1 MWTVFATLVTFKLYL
16 GMNAHG
22 SDGNGGCKL
31 NPTYTLCLKL
41 LLVQTSGMTDFD
53 QKHANGKMCP
63 GKADQ
68 WYKEFQ
74 LYTSR

>member
-1 MWTVFATLVTFKLYL
+1 
-16 GMNAHG
+16 MNAHG

-41 LLVQTSGMTDFD
+41 FEKVQTSEMTDFD

-68 WYKEFQ
+68 
-74 LYTSR
+74 

>member
-1 MWTVFATLVTFKLYL
+1 
-16 GMNAHG
+16 MNAHG

-68 WYKEFQ
+68 
-74 LYTSR
+74 